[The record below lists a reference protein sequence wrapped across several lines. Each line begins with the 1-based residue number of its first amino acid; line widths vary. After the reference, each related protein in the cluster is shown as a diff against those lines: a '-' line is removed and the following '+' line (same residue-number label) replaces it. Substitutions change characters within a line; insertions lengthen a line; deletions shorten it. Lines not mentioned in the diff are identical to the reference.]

1 MAFDGVVLHAVKTE
15 LTQKLLGGR
24 IDKVYQPE
32 SDEIVLLIRSGGE
45 NYRLFLSADANY
57 PRIHL
62 TEETF
67 QNPVSPPLFCMLLRK
82 HLGSGKITAIEQI
95 QSDRILRIRVETYNE
110 MGDLC
115 EKSLYIEIM
124 GRHSNIVLVSEKGLV
139 IDSVKRV
146 DLTVS
151 SKRQLLPGLFYETAP
166 AQEKLCFLDDD
177 EEALKERVLRKED
190 LRADSF
196 AMEAFLGVSPLVS
209 REIAYRAFGTVS
221 KILPPGDLSG
231 RERLFTET
239 KAFFQ
244 SVKEGI
250 FHPCI
255 VSEQGMPKYFSCVEL
270 TQYGKECSVVS
281 LDSVSKTVDAFYRRL
296 HLKRKISQR
305 SHDLQ
310 KHLNSQIERLEKK
323 IGIHTQTLFDAADK
337 EKYRLYGE
345 LITANLYRLQGGEKT
360 LEAENYYDG
369 NQNVTIPLQDNLTP
383 AQNAQRY
390 YKRYQKMKTAE
401 EMAAEQL
408 EKAKKEL
415 FYLESVQSSFAWITT
430 QDEIDEIAEELTQA
444 GYLKAKKGKK
454 KKTVKTA
461 YQEFMSS
468 DGFPILVGKNN
479 HQNDELSF
487 RVARPKDLWLH
498 VKTYPGSH
506 TLVITNGLPVPDTT
520 LYEAAVLAAIHSK
533 ASSSGKA
540 EIDYT
545 EIKFVKKP
553 PGAKPGMVTYS
564 NFKTILVPPD
574 VSVMERCAKNKS
586 KKNASQES

>member
-15 LTQKLLGGR
+15 LTEKLLGGR
-24 IDKVYQPE
+24 VDKVYQPE
-32 SDEIVLLIRSGGE
+32 SDEIVLLIRNGGE
-45 NYRLFLSADANY
+45 NYKLFLSADANY

-62 TEETF
+62 TDESF
-67 QNPVSPPLFCMLLRK
+67 KNPASPPLFCMLLRK
-82 HLGSGKITAIEQI
+82 HLGSGKITGIRQI
-95 QSDRILRIRVETYNE
+95 KSDRILCICVETYNE
-110 MGDLC
+110 LGDLC

-124 GRHSNIVLVSEKGLV
+124 GRHSNIILVSEKRLV
-139 IDSVKRV
+139 IDSIKRV

-166 AQEKLCFLDDD
+166 AQDKLDFLDYDTAD
-177 EEALKERVLRKED
+177 LKEALLIKED
-190 LRADSF
+190 IRADKF
-196 AMEAFLGVSPLVS
+196 AMETFLGVSPVVS
-209 REIAYRAFGTVS
+209 REIAYRAFGTFQE
-221 KILPPGDLSG
+221 ILTSDNMSG
-231 RERLFTET
+231 RARLMTEAE
-239 KAFFQ
+239 AFFQ
-244 SVKEGI
+244 DMKDGR

-270 TQYGKECSVVS
+270 TQYREGFSTAYS
-281 LDSVSKTVDAFYRRL
+281 DSVSGMVDTFYRRL
-296 HLKRKISQR
+296 HLKRKMNQR

-310 KHLNSQIERLEKK
+310 KHLNSQMEKLEKK
-323 IGIHTQTLFDAADK
+323 IGIHSQTLFDASDK

-345 LITANLYRLQGGEKT
+345 LITANMYRLKGGEKE
-360 LEAENYYDG
+360 LEAENYYEG
-369 NQNVTIPLQDNLTP
+369 NQKIVIPLNENSSP
-383 AQNAQRY
+383 AQNSQRY

-401 EMAAEQL
+401 EMAAKQL

-415 FYLESVQSSFAWITT
+415 FYLESVQNSFAWITT
-430 QDEIDEIAEELTQA
+430 QDEIDEIAEELAQA
-444 GYLKAKKGKK
+444 GYLKAKSGKK
-454 KKTVKTA
+454 KKLAKTA
-461 YQEFMSS
+461 YQEFVSS

-479 HQNDELSF
+479 RQNDELSF
-487 RVARPKDLWLH
+487 KIARPRDLWLH

-506 TLVITNGLPVPDTT
+506 TLVVTNGLAVPDTT

-533 ASSSGKA
+533 ANTSGKV

-574 VSVMERCAKNKS
+574 VSVMERCG
-586 KKNASQES
+586 KKTK

>member
-15 LTQKLLGGR
+15 LTEKLLGGR
-24 IDKVYQPE
+24 VDKVYQPE
-32 SDEIVLLIRSGGE
+32 SDEIVLLIRNGGE
-45 NYRLFLSADANY
+45 NYKLFLSADANY

-62 TEETF
+62 TDESF
-67 QNPVSPPLFCMLLRK
+67 KNPASPPLFCMLLRK
-82 HLGSGKITAIEQI
+82 HLGSGKITGIRQI
-95 QSDRILRIRVETYNE
+95 KSDRILCICVETYNE
-110 MGDLC
+110 LGDLC

-124 GRHSNIVLVSEKGLV
+124 GRHSNIILVSEKGLV
-139 IDSVKRV
+139 IDSIKRV

-166 AQEKLCFLDDD
+166 AQDKLDFLDYDTAD
-177 EEALKERVLRKED
+177 LKEALLIKED
-190 LRADSF
+190 IRADKF
-196 AMEAFLGVSPLVS
+196 AMETFLGVSPVVS
-209 REIAYRAFGTVS
+209 REIAYRAFGTFQE
-221 KILPPGDLSG
+221 ILTSDNMSG
-231 RERLFTET
+231 RARLMTEAE
-239 KAFFQ
+239 AFFQ
-244 SVKEGI
+244 DMKDGR

-270 TQYGKECSVVS
+270 TQYREGFSTAYS
-281 LDSVSKTVDAFYRRL
+281 DSVSGMVDTFYRRL
-296 HLKRKISQR
+296 HLKRKMNQR

-310 KHLNSQIERLEKK
+310 KHLNSQMEKLEKK
-323 IGIHTQTLFDAADK
+323 IGIHSQTLFDASDK

-345 LITANLYRLQGGEKT
+345 LITANMYRLKGGEKE
-360 LEAENYYDG
+360 LEAENYYEG
-369 NQNVTIPLQDNLTP
+369 NQKIVIPLNENSSP
-383 AQNAQRY
+383 AQNSQRY

-401 EMAAEQL
+401 EMAAKQL

-415 FYLESVQSSFAWITT
+415 FYLESVQNSFAWITT
-430 QDEIDEIAEELTQA
+430 QDEIDEIAEELAQA
-444 GYLKAKKGKK
+444 GYLKAKSGKK
-454 KKTVKTA
+454 KKLAKTA
-461 YQEFMSS
+461 YQEFVSS

-479 HQNDELSF
+479 RQNDELSF
-487 RVARPKDLWLH
+487 KIARPRDLWLH

-506 TLVITNGLPVPDTT
+506 TLVVTNGLAVPDTT

-533 ASSSGKA
+533 ANTSGKV

-574 VSVMERCAKNKS
+574 VSVMERCG
-586 KKNASQES
+586 KKTK

>member
-15 LTQKLLGGR
+15 LTEKLLGGR
-24 IDKVYQPE
+24 VDKVYQPE

-45 NYRLFLSADANY
+45 NYKLFLSADANY

-62 TEETF
+62 TDESF
-67 QNPVSPPLFCMLLRK
+67 KNPASPPLFCMLLRK
-82 HLGSGKITAIEQI
+82 HLGSGKITGIRQI
-95 QSDRILRIRVETYNE
+95 KSDRILCICVETYNE
-110 MGDLC
+110 LGDLC

-124 GRHSNIVLVSEKGLV
+124 GRHSNIILVSEKGLV
-139 IDSVKRV
+139 IDSIKRV

-166 AQEKLCFLDDD
+166 AQDKLDFLDYDTAD
-177 EEALKERVLRKED
+177 LKKALLIKED
-190 LRADSF
+190 IRADKF
-196 AMEAFLGVSPLVS
+196 AMETFLGVSPVVS
-209 REIAYRAFGTVS
+209 REIAYRAFGTFQE
-221 KILPPGDLSG
+221 ILTSDNMSG
-231 RERLFTET
+231 RARLMTEAE
-239 KAFFQ
+239 AFFQ
-244 SVKEGI
+244 DIKDGR

-270 TQYGKECSVVS
+270 TQYREGFSTAYS
-281 LDSVSKTVDAFYRRL
+281 DSVSGMVDTFYRRL
-296 HLKRKISQR
+296 HLKRKMNQR

-310 KHLNSQIERLEKK
+310 KHLNSQMEKLEKK
-323 IGIHTQTLFDAADK
+323 IGIHSQTLFDASDK

-345 LITANLYRLQGGEKT
+345 LITANMYRLKGGEKE
-360 LEAENYYDG
+360 LEAENYYEG
-369 NQNVTIPLQDNLTP
+369 NQKIVIPLNENSSP
-383 AQNAQRY
+383 AQNSQRY

-401 EMAAEQL
+401 EMAAKQL

-415 FYLESVQSSFAWITT
+415 FYLESVQNSFAWITT
-430 QDEIDEIAEELTQA
+430 QDEIDEIAEELAQA
-444 GYLKAKKGKK
+444 GYLKAKSGKK
-454 KKTVKTA
+454 KKMAKTA
-461 YQEFMSS
+461 YQEFVSS

-479 HQNDELSF
+479 RQNDELSF
-487 RVARPKDLWLH
+487 KIARPRDLWLH

-506 TLVITNGLPVPDTT
+506 TLVVTNGLAVPDTT

-533 ASSSGKA
+533 ANTSDKV

-574 VSVMERCAKNKS
+574 ISVMERCGRKTK
-586 KKNASQES
+586 

>member
-15 LTQKLLGGR
+15 LTEKLLGGR
-24 IDKVYQPE
+24 VDKVYQPE

-45 NYRLFLSADANY
+45 NYKLFLSADANY

-62 TEETF
+62 TDESF
-67 QNPVSPPLFCMLLRK
+67 KNPASPPLFCMLLRK
-82 HLGSGKITAIEQI
+82 HLGSGKITGIRQI
-95 QSDRILRIRVETYNE
+95 KSDRILCICVETYNE
-110 MGDLC
+110 LGDLC

-124 GRHSNIVLVSEKGLV
+124 GRHSNIILVSEKGLV
-139 IDSVKRV
+139 IDSIKRV

-166 AQEKLCFLDDD
+166 AQDKLDFLDYDTAD
-177 EEALKERVLRKED
+177 LKEALLIKED
-190 LRADSF
+190 IRADKF
-196 AMEAFLGVSPLVS
+196 AMETFLGVSPVVS
-209 REIAYRAFGTVS
+209 REIAYRAFGTFQE
-221 KILPPGDLSG
+221 ILTSDNMSG
-231 RERLFTET
+231 RARLMTEAE
-239 KAFFQ
+239 AFFQ
-244 SVKEGI
+244 DMKDGR

-270 TQYGKECSVVS
+270 TQYREGFSTAYS
-281 LDSVSKTVDAFYRRL
+281 DSVSGMVDTFYRRL
-296 HLKRKISQR
+296 HLKRKMNQR

-310 KHLNSQIERLEKK
+310 KHLNSQMEKLEKK
-323 IGIHTQTLFDAADK
+323 IGIHSQTLFDASDK

-345 LITANLYRLQGGEKT
+345 LITANMYRLKGGEKE
-360 LEAENYYDG
+360 LEAENYYEG
-369 NQNVTIPLQDNLTP
+369 NQKIVIPLNENSSP
-383 AQNAQRY
+383 AQNSQRY

-401 EMAAEQL
+401 EMAAKQL

-415 FYLESVQSSFAWITT
+415 FYLESVQNSFAWITT
-430 QDEIDEIAEELTQA
+430 QDEIDEIAEELAQA
-444 GYLKAKKGKK
+444 GYLKAKSGKK
-454 KKTVKTA
+454 KKLAKTA
-461 YQEFMSS
+461 YQEFVSS

-479 HQNDELSF
+479 RQNDELSF
-487 RVARPKDLWLH
+487 KIARPRDLWLH

-506 TLVITNGLPVPDTT
+506 TLVVTNGLAVPDTT

-533 ASSSGKA
+533 ANTSGKV

-574 VSVMERCAKNKS
+574 VSVMERCG
-586 KKNASQES
+586 KKTK